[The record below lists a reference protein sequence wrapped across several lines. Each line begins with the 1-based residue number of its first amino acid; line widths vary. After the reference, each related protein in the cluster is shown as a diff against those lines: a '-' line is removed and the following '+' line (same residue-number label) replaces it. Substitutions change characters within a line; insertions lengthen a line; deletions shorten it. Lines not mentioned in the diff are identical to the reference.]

1 MPNTARLFDPT
12 GIKPE
17 DYRSKYPELKRIPE
31 FGTLSASA
39 LMFVWYYANPTSMLM
54 GEGDDFIRVR
64 RALEESKYNPGKNLR
79 EDLLKL
85 HFPNDIA
92 VAIDRMARMRADSRV
107 RANLM
112 IQNVIEHYETIIK
125 CGPED
130 YKDKDGTV
138 DRKKYVDTTAKIV
151 EELPKLIERMEE
163 GFGISTR
170 TEDED
175 GAFGGVNLSEYYRS
189 HDN

>member
-31 FGTLSASA
+31 FTPLTSIA
-39 LMFVWYYANPTSMLM
+39 LMFVWYYSNPTSMLM
-54 GEGDDFIRVR
+54 KESDDFLRAR
-64 RALEESKYNPGKNLR
+64 KALELSKYNPGKSLR

-85 HFPNDIA
+85 HFPTDIA
-92 VAIDRMARMRADSRV
+92 IAIDRMARMRADARV
-107 RANLM
+107 RSKLM
-112 IQNVIEHYETIIK
+112 VENVIQNYEKIISY
-125 CGPED
+125 GPDE
-130 YKDKDGTV
+130 YKDKDGEP

-151 EELPKLIERMEE
+151 DELPKLIEKVEE

-175 GAFGGVNLSEYYRS
+175 SAYGGVDLSEYYRS
-189 HDN
+189 NEK